1 MSGLLEEKNLM
12 TVNMGPQHPSTHG
25 VLRVILDL
33 EGETVVRA
41 RPIVGYLHT
50 GIEKLAEHKLY
61 NQIIPLTDRMDYMS
75 SHAYNMGWAMAVE
88 KMIGVEP
95 THRAKYIR
103 VLVAELQRIAN
114 HLLWLGTHALDIGA
128 MTVLF
133 IAFKDR
139 EKITEFFERIC
150 GARLT
155 FNYMRVGGVALDIG
169 PDILADIYEFCGEME
184 KAIDNLENLLSAN
197 RIWIHR
203 TRGVG
208 VVSKQMAMDYSLSG
222 PMARA
227 SGINYDLRKDEP
239 YAAYPEL
246 DFKVITDDK
255 GDSYSRYAVRMGEM
269 RESVK
274 LIRQAID
281 KMPKGDFMVD
291 DPRVR
296 MPGHKDRMQNI
307 ENLTHLFVLAVKGY
321 PVKAGEI
328 YVATEA
334 PKGELGYYIVSDGT
348 GKPWRVK
355 MRTPSFVNLQ
365 ALPEMGKGH
374 LIADMVTLIGTVDIT
389 LGDVDR

>member
-75 SHAYNMGWAMAVE
+75 SHAYNMGFAMAVE

-95 THRAKYIR
+95 THRANYIR
-103 VLVAELQRIAN
+103 VLVAEMQRIAN

-169 PDILADIYEFCGEME
+169 PDILSDIYEFCGEFE
-184 KAIDNLENLLSAN
+184 KALDNLENLLSAN

-227 SGINYDLRKDEP
+227 SGINYDLRKDQP
-239 YAAYPEL
+239 YAAYSEL

-307 ENLTHLFVLAVKGY
+307 ENLTHLFILAVKGY
-321 PVKAGEI
+321 PVKPGEI

-365 ALPEMGKGH
+365 ILPELGKGH